1 MIFVEVIANPSMAMP
16 DLVEVIKLAQKKKI
30 LCFVDATFASP
41 ICVQPIVLGADFC
54 MHSWYVVSFKRS
66 DILKTSRKCS
76 DRYMYDVPPTYLKT
90 SKTT

>member
-16 DLVEVIKLAQKKKI
+16 DLVEVIKLAQKHKI

-54 MHSWYVVSFKRS
+54 MHSWYVCIIRALEFFRNIAK
-66 DILKTSRKCS
+66 
-76 DRYMYDVPPTYLKT
+76 PTLPVQE
-90 SKTT
+90 